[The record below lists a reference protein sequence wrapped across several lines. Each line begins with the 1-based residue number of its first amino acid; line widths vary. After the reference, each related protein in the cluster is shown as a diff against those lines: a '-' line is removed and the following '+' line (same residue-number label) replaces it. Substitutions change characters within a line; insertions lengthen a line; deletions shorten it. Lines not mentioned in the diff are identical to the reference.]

1 MSSLKEIRT
10 RIASVKSTQKIT
22 SAMKMVAAAKLKKA
36 QDAVLNLRPY
46 AGKLYGILIDITKS
60 IDNNEIETEYLRE
73 GKKNNGK
80 VLLVVITSNKGL
92 CGAFNS
98 NTIKKGVELAKGR
111 YSKQA
116 NNGNLFFYTIGRK
129 GTEFFRSKGYNVYDS
144 NDDILDTP
152 TFKEAA
158 PFIQS
163 LMDKFVNKEFDR
175 IEIIYNKF
183 KNAAVYLLTEE
194 SFLPIDIDMENG
206 NGNGGD
212 NHFDYIYEP
221 GKVEIA

>member
-194 SFLPIDIDMENG
+194 SFLPIDIDM
-206 NGNGGD
+206 
-212 NHFDYIYEP
+212 
-221 GKVEIA
+221 